1 MYQLLDTVTP
11 ETFFLAANIRREAS
25 DKKENSPWLK
35 FLGVELS
42 RQARVTGNSGVGDHT
57 RHTAGP
63 GRHTDGLKLDGR
75 GGQQGLLAMQ
85 LANQGGS
92 LDQLARYRPAI
103 YITCKF
109 DVDIVLTR

>member
-1 MYQLLDTVTP
+1 M
-11 ETFFLAANIRREAS
+11 
-25 DKKENSPWLK
+25 K

-42 RQARVTGNSGVGDHT
+42 RQARVTGNSEVRDHT
-57 RHTAGP
+57 RQTHRREGP

-92 LDQLARYRPAI
+92 LDQLARYRPTI
-103 YITCKF
+103 QKNITDKF